1 MISKNRIE
9 FVISQNRGFMV
20 KRHLI
25 QFVFST
31 LWFSERKTNSAQT
44 DFFYRNVG
52 ADRVEGAGENE
63 GGRKEKE
70 GGRKERMDGRKE
82 RGGGRNEK
90 VAGRKEKSNGGS
102 KETRGGRRAKRGV
115 RKEKRGGR
123 REKRPPVHN
132 TPLECES
139 RT

>member
-1 MISKNRIE
+1 M
-9 FVISQNRGFMV
+9 ISQNRGFIV

-44 DFFYRNVG
+44 DLFYRNVG
-52 ADRVEGAGENE
+52 ADRVEGARENE
-63 GGRKEKE
+63 GGRKEKG

-115 RKEKRGGR
+115 RKER
-123 REKRPPVHN
+123 REKRPPVH
-132 TPLECES
+132 TPPPGM
-139 RT
+139 RV